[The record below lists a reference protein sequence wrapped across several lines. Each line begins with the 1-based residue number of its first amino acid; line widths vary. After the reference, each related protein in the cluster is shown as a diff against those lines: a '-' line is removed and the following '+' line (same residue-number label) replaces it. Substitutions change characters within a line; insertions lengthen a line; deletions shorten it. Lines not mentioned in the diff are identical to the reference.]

1 VTVELVSRD
10 QKLLGSIYRSPFMFL
25 QTKKKRYVGRFEA
38 E

>member
-10 QKLLGSIYRSPFMFL
+10 QKLLGSIYRNPFMFL
-25 QTKKKRYVGRFEA
+25 QTKKRYVGRFEA